1 MNIITIDNVCK
12 NYKSKKALDNV
23 SLSIK
28 QGELF
33 GLLGV
38 NGAGKTTLI
47 KILCG
52 LTKKTSG
59 TITID
64 NLNLD
69 QDMDKIKEIVDIS
82 PQETAIANNL
92 TVQEN
97 LEFFA
102 NIYQNN
108 NPQSVQGIVDIFHLD
123 EVLNQRAKTLS
134 GGYKRRLSIA
144 IALISK
150 PKILFLDEPTLGL
163 DVFARRDLWG
173 IIKKLKGKMTI
184 ILTSHYLEEIESL
197 CDRVAILSQGEIL
210 QTGTIEEIKTMTG
223 AQSFEEAFVQL
234 VERKNAQS
242 V

>member
-28 QGELF
+28 QAELF

-52 LTKKTSG
+52 LTRKTSG
-59 TITID
+59 TITI
-64 NLNLD
+64 NNFNLD
-69 QDMDKIKEIVDIS
+69 KEIDKIKEIIDIS
-82 PQETAIANNL
+82 PQETSVANNL
-92 TVQEN
+92 TVKEN

-102 NIYQNN
+102 NIYNN
-108 NPQSVQGIVDIFHLD
+108 NNDNTINEIIDIFNLN

-163 DVFARRDLWG
+163 DVFARRELWN
-173 IIKKLKGKMTI
+173 IIKKLQKNITI
-184 ILTSHYLEEIESL
+184 ILTSHYLEEIENL
-197 CDRVAILSQGEIL
+197 CDRVAILSNGKL
-210 QTGTIEEIKTMTG
+210 LKTGTIEEIKQITNT
-223 AQSFEEAFVQL
+223 QNFEDAFIKL
-234 VERKNAQS
+234 VEAKNE
-242 V
+242 